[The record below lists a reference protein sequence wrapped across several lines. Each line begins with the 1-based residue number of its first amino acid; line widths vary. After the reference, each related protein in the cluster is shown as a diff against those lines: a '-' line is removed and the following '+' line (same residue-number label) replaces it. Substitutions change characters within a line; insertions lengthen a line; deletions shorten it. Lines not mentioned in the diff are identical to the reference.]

1 MKSRSDSRLVLPSL
15 TPSSSLFPQ
24 QSSRPRLPVEMCQ
37 VLTIAELDRGEYVRY
52 QHDSGVGSQAF
63 MNKAAYKCYIAYMAS
78 YQQLAG
84 PLPEFLNTPAAADY
98 VNMLKARYGAPI
110 YVNGKYL
117 LNITASLDHGALL
130 TSTYAQLAEN
140 KNFIADMVLTIGNQ
154 RSKREDDLEQ
164 QQFLQE
170 LIRQE
175 NQSQS
180 DLEDRLWDAKQS
192 LQGTSAC
199 FQHDNKKV
207 MMEERRQMTVS
218 RRLRISARR
227 QKLT

>member
-1 MKSRSDSRLVLPSL
+1 
-15 TPSSSLFPQ
+15 
-24 QSSRPRLPVEMCQ
+24 MCQ

-98 VNMLKARYGAPI
+98 VYMLKARYGAPI
-110 YVNGKYL
+110 CVNGKYL

-140 KNFIADMVLTIGNQ
+140 ENIIADMVLTIENQ
-154 RSKREDDLEQ
+154 RSEREEDLEQ
-164 QQFLQE
+164 Q
-170 LIRQE
+170 
-175 NQSQS
+175 
-180 DLEDRLWDAKQS
+180 
-192 LQGTSAC
+192 
-199 FQHDNKKV
+199 
-207 MMEERRQMTVS
+207 
-218 RRLRISARR
+218 
-227 QKLT
+227 